1 MSAEERKKIL
11 QMVADGKITAEQAAS
26 LMKALDEDPSPSE
39 VEVIE
44 PETPSGFEGDVLTGE
59 AVSKQTESSSTAD
72 FERVKARARQF
83 AMIPLWIGVL
93 IAVFSSW
100 GIYSIQQNAGMNF
113 WFYCLLFPLFL
124 GVLLIV
130 IGAGGQGSHWLYVNV
145 DRHNAED
152 GPRNITLGF
161 PLPLGLTSWFLKTFG
176 NNIEGL
182 RKTNVDDIIQI
193 LDATQKSGEPF
204 IVNVQDDEDGE
215 HVQVYIG

>member
-26 LMKALDEDPSPSE
+26 LMKALEEEATPSE
-39 VEVIE
+39 IEVLE
-44 PETPSGFEGDVLTGE
+44 PEP
-59 AVSKQTESSSTAD
+59 SSSSEGSEAASASE
-72 FERVKARARQF
+72 FEEVKARARQF

-93 IAVFSSW
+93 IAVLSSW
-100 GIYSIQQNAGMNF
+100 GIYSIQQNVGMNF

-130 IGAGGQGSHWLYVNV
+130 LGAGGQSSRWLYVNV
-145 DRHNAED
+145 DRRNATD

-161 PLPLGLTSWFLKTFG
+161 PLPLGITSWFLRTFG
-176 NNIEGL
+176 HHIHGMKN
-182 RKTNVDDIIQI
+182 TNVDDIIQI
-193 LDATQKSGEPF
+193 LDATGKSGEPF
-204 IVNVQDDEDGE
+204 IVNVQDDQDGE

>member
-26 LMKALDEDPSPSE
+26 LMKALEDEPTPGE
-39 VEVIE
+39 VEVVE
-44 PETPSGFEGDVLTGE
+44 PVTSSGFER
-59 AVSKQTESSSTAD
+59 TESSSAD
-72 FERVKARARQF
+72 FEKVKARAQQF
-83 AMIPLWIGVL
+83 AMIPLWIGVI

-113 WFYCLLFPLFL
+113 WFYCLLAPLFL

-145 DRHNAED
+145 DRRYAHD

-161 PLPLGLTSWFLKTFG
+161 PLPLSLTSWFLRTFG
-176 NNIEGL
+176 NNIQGL
-182 RKTNVDDIIQI
+182 RNTNVDDIIQI
-193 LDATQKSGEPF
+193 LDTTKKSGEPF